1 MANNARIFMNQLSI
15 RLSIC
20 MNDVPIGPRLH
31 RTKPFPSYQYTYCDT
46 PEGRSLAEYDME
58 RVRAY
63 LADYEADKKGKKR

>member
-1 MANNARIFMNQLSI
+1 MANNARNFMNQLSI

-20 MNDVPIGPRLH
+20 MNDAPIGPRLH

-46 PEGRSLAEYDME
+46 PEGRSLAEHDME

>member
-1 MANNARIFMNQLSI
+1 
-15 RLSIC
+15 

-31 RTKPFPSYQYTYCDT
+31 RTKPFPSHQHTYDDT

-63 LADYEADKKGKKR
+63 LADYENEKKGKKR